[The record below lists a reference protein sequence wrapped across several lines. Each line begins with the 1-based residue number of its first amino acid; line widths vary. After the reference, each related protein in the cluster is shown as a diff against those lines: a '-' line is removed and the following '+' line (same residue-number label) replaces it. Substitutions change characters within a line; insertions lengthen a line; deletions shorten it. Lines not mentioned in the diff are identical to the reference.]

1 MSSFI
6 EYLALFRDNYQLEF
20 EIAGILPVMFKNNGK
35 IDNMIIQ
42 SSIDKYGEHV
52 FKIMFLNEK
61 ELNFGFHFTCY
72 VRMTVLLQS
81 KKYS

>member
-20 EIAGILPVMFKNNGK
+20 EIAGILPVMFKNKGK

-42 SSIDKYGEHV
+42 QSIDKYGEHI
-52 FKIMFLNEK
+52 FKN
-61 ELNFGFHFTCY
+61 Y
-72 VRMTVLLQS
+72 VSQRERVKLWDQTGITDLD
-81 KKYS
+81 